1 MNKNINYN
9 APELENLNSIEKIIK
24 LQEDLKIVAS
34 IKQQFEGNQKKMIEK
49 MNKFCLNYYKNKINM
64 KKIFDYCSDNEAEKT
79 YEKKHPEYTVLKNR
93 IEKLTEQKDAL
104 EKEITRRENFV
115 KILTKCKKRIAKYII
130 AA

>member
-1 MNKNINYN
+1 MLEKTNKGR
-9 APELENLNSIEKIIK
+9 ENKDKISK
-24 LQEDLKIVAS
+24 
-34 IKQQFEGNQKKMIEK
+34 
-49 MNKFCLNYYKNKINM
+49 Y
-64 KKIFDYCSDNEAEKT
+64 EAEKS